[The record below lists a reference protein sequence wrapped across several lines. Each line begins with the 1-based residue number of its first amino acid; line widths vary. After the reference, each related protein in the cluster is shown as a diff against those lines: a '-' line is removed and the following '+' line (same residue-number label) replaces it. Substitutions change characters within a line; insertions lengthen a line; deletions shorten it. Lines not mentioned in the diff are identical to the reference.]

1 MLIIQYQN
9 GESYQVKLLIKSI
22 LEHFIKN
29 LPDIHQILEHNKIN
43 INKWKCIVIMNLLIL
58 ILPNKQ
64 IRNNQYS

>member
-29 LPDIHQILEHNKIN
+29 LPDIHLILEHNKIN